1 MYIRGPRSGR
11 KLTWLWHLS
20 KNELRMNYTNPKYIL
35 MTSAYQMAILMLFNE
50 DISLT
55 LKDIETA
62 TKIAPAQLNPV
73 LGLLVK
79 AKVLLQEEDTY
90 DLNLS

>member
-1 MYIRGPRSGR
+1 
-11 KLTWLWHLS
+11 
-20 KNELRMNYTNPKYIL
+20 MNYTNPKYIL

-55 LKDIETA
+55 LKDIEAA

-79 AKVLLQEEDTY
+79 AKVLLQDEDTY